1 MDSRIRGND
10 ECKSD
15 LTKMTT
21 TPASK
26 ITGLILA
33 GGRGMRMGGT
43 DKGLQPFRNVPMI
56 AHVMQRLAPQ
66 VDSILINAN
75 QNIAAYQPF
84 GVPVYSDHTPDYAG
98 PLAGF
103 QTGLMHC
110 ATEYLVTVPCDS
122 PFLPHDLVTRLYDA
136 MQSEKADLAIAV
148 TGESNHRQQ
157 HPVFCLLKKSLLPHL
172 SAYLENGGR
181 KVGEWTSSLQCA
193 EVHFTDEAAFNNI
206 NTLEDLRKFEHE

>member
-1 MDSRIRGND
+1 MSHD
-10 ECKSD
+10 
-15 LTKMTT
+15 
-21 TPASK
+21 TPAQAR

-33 GGRGMRMGGT
+33 GGRGTRMGNI
-43 DKGLQPFRNVPMI
+43 DKGLQLFRNVPMV

-75 QNIAAYQPF
+75 QNLSAYQQF
-84 GVPVYSDHTPDYAG
+84 DAPVYTDHTPDYAG
-98 PLAGF
+98 PLAGM

-110 ATEYLVTVPCDS
+110 ATEYMVTVPCDS
-122 PFLPHDLVTRLYDA
+122 PFLPHDLIPRLYDA
-136 MQSEKADLAIAV
+136 IQSENADLAIAV
-148 TGESNHRQQ
+148 TGESGHRQQ

-193 EVHFTDEAAFNNI
+193 EVHFNDEAAFNNI